1 MAIGPIPC
9 LSSLRAEFMV
19 RASRDRQPLESL
31 RGTEM
36 AKIKTENP
44 TAAATR
50 HKGWFVLGL
59 VALASI
65 LMAVLTSFTYRQT
78 EVHLVQTYARFTEL
92 GQGASAEQC
101 IDNVIAWVPKCEGM
115 KALCEGAVPRVMDN
129 CLAGQNRAAE
139 CSALTNRPADAHFG
153 FKECEA
159 RRLSKSLNKVC
170 GNSYKA
176 LDLHCRSIGY
186 LPASLEK
193 YGK

>member
-1 MAIGPIPC
+1 MTNTNTEIQPT
-9 LSSLRAEFMV
+9 SS
-19 RASRDRQPLESL
+19 
-31 RGTEM
+31 
-36 AKIKTENP
+36 
-44 TAAATR
+44 TR
-50 HKGWFVLGL
+50 HKGWYVLGL

-78 EVHLVQTYARFTEL
+78 EVHLVETYARFTEL
-92 GQGASAEQC
+92 GQSANAEQC
-101 IDNVIAWVPKCEGM
+101 IDNVIAWVPKCDGM

-129 CLAGQNRAAE
+129 CLAGQNRASE
-139 CSALTNRPADAHFG
+139 CAALTNRPADAHFG

-159 RRLSKSLNKVC
+159 RGLSRSLNKVC